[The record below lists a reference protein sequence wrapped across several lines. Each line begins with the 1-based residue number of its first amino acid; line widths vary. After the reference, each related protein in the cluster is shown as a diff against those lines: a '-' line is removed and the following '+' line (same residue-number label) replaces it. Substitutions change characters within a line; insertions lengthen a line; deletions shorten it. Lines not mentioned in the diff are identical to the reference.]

1 VEIVKVKVR
10 QVKTAR
16 QLTIDRGR
24 FHYADYSHYQ
34 RRWLPRLHT
43 CWPSSVAFVK
53 DLLKHQQSTGNNQHS
68 QYHSTAHQ
76 ICSLLPR
83 RNSKLSDFCYF
94 SDSFFFNFFCF
105 ITFLLFLYSIFLFAR
120 FVLAWKRRN
129 QFCFIAR
136 FRDIR
141 KHTHSHSHTFAG
153 ETPPHFCV
161 FFFLT

>member
-1 VEIVKVKVR
+1 VWNQAKKANHCLLFVHKKNANFRFVEIVKVKVR

-24 FHYADYSHYQ
+24 FHYDDYSHYQ

-94 SDSFFFNFFCF
+94 SDSFFFFIFFVL
-105 ITFLLFLYSIFLFAR
+105 LLFCYFCIQFSFSPASFWLGSDETSFA
-120 FVLAWKRRN
+120 L
-129 QFCFIAR
+129 
-136 FRDIR
+136 
-141 KHTHSHSHTFAG
+141 
-153 ETPPHFCV
+153 
-161 FFFLT
+161 